1 MKHILLVFVLFISG
15 LVSVSA
21 QRADECQGC
30 GNTGSNV
37 NRTST
42 SNNNT
47 VQIAVYPNPITE
59 YINVKDNDG
68 QVNQVV
74 FYSITGKKVRVLDD
88 IDSNER
94 YWVGDLQNGRYL
106 VQLVGKNNKIITT
119 QRINKR

>member
-1 MKHILLVFVLFISG
+1 MKHILLVFVLFISC
-15 LVSVSA
+15 LASVSA
-21 QRADECQGC
+21 QRADDCQGC
-30 GNTGSNV
+30 GNTSSNT
-37 NRTST
+37 NRTSF

-59 YINVKDNDG
+59 YINVRDNDD

-74 FYSITGKKVRVLDD
+74 FYSITGRKVRVLDD

-94 YWVGDLQNGRYL
+94 YWVGDLQNGMYL
-106 VQLVGKNNKIITT
+106 VQLIGKNNKIITT

>member
-15 LVSVSA
+15 LASVQA
-21 QRADECQGC
+21 QRADDCQGC
-30 GNTGSNV
+30 GNTSSNT
-37 NRTST
+37 NRTSF

-59 YINVKDNDG
+59 YINVRDNDD

-74 FYSITGKKVRVLDD
+74 FYSITGRKVRVLDD

-94 YWVGDLQNGRYL
+94 YWVGDLQNGMYL
-106 VQLVGKNNKIITT
+106 VQLIGKNNKIITT

>member
-15 LVSVSA
+15 LASVQA
-21 QRADECQGC
+21 QRADDCQGC
-30 GNTGSNV
+30 GNNSSNT
-37 NRTST
+37 NRTSF

-59 YINVKDNDG
+59 YINVRDNDD

-74 FYSITGKKVRVLDD
+74 FYSITGRKVRVLDD

-94 YWVGDLQNGRYL
+94 YWVGDLQNGMYL
-106 VQLVGKNNKIITT
+106 VQLIGKNNKIITT